1 MARKKERVIVEARLI
16 TTMNARNWVSTLFKS
31 RKIKTK
37 KAKLVKSLTKNDFPD
52 FVENGPPSHSVRAGK
67 GEYEG

>member
-1 MARKKERVIVEARLI
+1 
-16 TTMNARNWVSTLFKS
+16 MNARNWVSTLQEYENKNE
-31 RKIKTK
+31 

>member
-16 TTMNARNWVSTLFKS
+16 TTMNARNWVSTLQEYENKNE
-31 RKIKTK
+31 

-67 GEYEG
+67 GDYEG